1 MTKDNAKKLLSEN
14 EEFKGVVLK
23 IIEELDGI
31 SVSDC
36 KKILDAVN
44 CFISENTLLDAE
56 TTKSLLAEGDSYAE

>member
-1 MTKDNAKKLLSEN
+1 MTKNNAKKLLDEN
-14 EEFKGVVLK
+14 AEFQGVVLK

-44 CFISENTLLDAE
+44 CFVVENTLIDAE
-56 TTKSLLAEGDSYAE
+56 TTKSLIADGDSDE

>member
-1 MTKDNAKKLLSEN
+1 MTKDNANKLLNEN
-14 EEFKGVVLK
+14 AEFKGVVMK

-44 CFISENTLLDAE
+44 CFVVENTLIDAE
-56 TTKSLLAEGDSYAE
+56 TTKSLIVDGESDE

>member
-1 MTKDNAKKLLSEN
+1 MTKDNAKKLLDEN
-14 EEFKGVVLK
+14 LEFKGVVVK

-44 CFISENTLLDAE
+44 CFVVENTLIDAE
-56 TTKSLLAEGDSYAE
+56 TTKSLIADGDSDE

>member
-1 MTKDNAKKLLSEN
+1 MTKDNATKLLNEN
-14 EEFKGVVLK
+14 AEFKGVVMK

-44 CFISENTLLDAE
+44 CFIVENTLIDAE
-56 TTKSLLAEGDSYAE
+56 TTKSLIADGDSDE

>member
-1 MTKDNAKKLLSEN
+1 MTKDTATKLLN
-14 EEFKGVVLK
+14 QNTEFKGVVMK

-44 CFISENTLLDAE
+44 CFVVENTLIDAE
-56 TTKSLLAEGDSYAE
+56 TTKSLLAEGESDE

>member
-1 MTKDNAKKLLSEN
+1 MTKNNAKKLLDEN
-14 EEFKGVVLK
+14 AEFQGVVLK

-44 CFISENTLLDAE
+44 CFIVENTLIDAE
-56 TTKSLLAEGDSYAE
+56 TTKSLIVDGESDE

>member
-1 MTKDNAKKLLSEN
+1 MTKDNANKLLKEN
-14 EEFKGVVLK
+14 LEFKGVVVK

-44 CFISENTLLDAE
+44 CFIVENTLIDAE
-56 TTKSLLAEGDSYAE
+56 TTKSLIVDGESDE